1 MKPKQQVDEAL
12 GLPSAKQWMEMTG
25 QEPEEDTEMDLY
37 QDDEDEQSE
46 TEISLEEAKA
56 AMEKLK
62 AMRVQ
67 LRELPDITARKT
79 QLDRLAQMAERK
91 FEDIFDRAFN
101 CEDRFAAEMINA
113 ANSMLK
119 IALDAHAKII
129 DSDVKLVD
137 LQLKKDKMEIDLNL
151 KTKKPE
157 SVGDPTA
164 IEGQAVA
171 HKTRNEMLAAMN
183 RNKIGRAHV

>member
-1 MKPKQQVDEAL
+1 MTPKKSVTEAL
-12 GLPSAKQWMEMTG
+12 GLPNAEQWMEMTG
-25 QEPEEDTEMDLY
+25 ESTDDSTDMELY
-37 QDDEDEQSE
+37 QDDNEDYES
-46 TEISLEEAKA
+46 TEIDIEEAKR

-67 LRELPDITARKT
+67 LKDIPDITHRKNH
-79 QLDRLAQMAERK
+79 LDRLAALAEKK

-101 CEDRFAAEMINA
+101 CEDRFASEMINA

-137 LQLKKDKMEIDLNL
+137 LQLKKDKMEIELNL
-151 KTKKPE
+151 KPKTANDQLT
-157 SVGDPTA
+157 DPDS
-164 IEGQAVA
+164 IPGEKVVA
-171 HKTRNEMLAAMN
+171 RTRNELLGMTKSK
-183 RNKIGRAHV
+183 NK

>member
-1 MKPKQQVDEAL
+1 MKPKQKIDEAL
-12 GLPSAKQWMEMTG
+12 GLPSAEQWMQMTG
-25 QEPEEDTEMDLY
+25 QTTNEDCAEMELY
-37 QDDEDEQSE
+37 QDSDEIEE
-46 TEISLEEAKA
+46 TEISLDEAKA

-67 LRELPDITARKT
+67 LRDLPDITSRKV

-101 CEDRFAAEMINA
+101 CEDRFAAEMINS

-137 LQLKKDKMEIDLNL
+137 LQLKKDKMEIELNM
-151 KTKKPE
+151 KPKSATE

-164 IEGQAVA
+164 IEGQKVV
-171 HKTRNEMLAAMN
+171 HKTRNEMLAAMKE
-183 RNKIGRAHV
+183 NK

>member
-37 QDDEDEQSE
+37 QDDEDEQNE

-183 RNKIGRAHV
+183 RNK

>member
-1 MKPKQQVDEAL
+1 MKSKQQVDVAL
-12 GLPSAKQWMEMTG
+12 GLPSAQQWMEMTG
-25 QEPEEDTEMDLY
+25 QQPESDTEMELY
-37 QDDEDEQSE
+37 QDDEENDE

-67 LRELPDITARKT
+67 LRELPDITARKS

-91 FEDIFDRAFN
+91 FEDIFDLAFN
-101 CEDRFAAEMINA
+101 CQDRFAAEMINA
-113 ANSMLK
+113 ANAMLK

-129 DSDVKLVD
+129 DSDLKLVD
-137 LQLKKDKMEIDLNL
+137 LQLKKDKMEIELNL
-151 KTKKPE
+151 KPKKVDP
-157 SVGDPTA
+157 VGDPTA

-183 RNKIGRAHV
+183 RNK

>member
-1 MKPKQQVDEAL
+1 MKSKPQIDEAL
-12 GLPSAKQWMEMTG
+12 GLPSAQQWIEMTG
-25 QEPEEDTEMDLY
+25 QEPEEDTEMNLY
-37 QDDEDEQSE
+37 QDEDKTE
-46 TEISLEEAKA
+46 TEISLEDAKI

-137 LQLKKDKMEIDLNL
+137 LQLKKDKMEIELNL
-151 KTKKPE
+151 KPKKELE
-157 SVGDPTA
+157 SVGDPDA
-164 IEGQAVA
+164 IEGQTVV
-171 HKTRNEMLAAMN
+171 HKTRNEMLASMN
-183 RNKIGRAHV
+183 RNK

>member
-1 MKPKQQVDEAL
+1 
-12 GLPSAKQWMEMTG
+12 
-25 QEPEEDTEMDLY
+25 MDLY

-119 IALDAHAKII
+119 LLSMLMQKSLILT
-129 DSDVKLVD
+129 
-137 LQLKKDKMEIDLNL
+137 LN
-151 KTKKPE
+151 
-157 SVGDPTA
+157 
-164 IEGQAVA
+164 
-171 HKTRNEMLAAMN
+171 
-183 RNKIGRAHV
+183 

>member
-1 MKPKQQVDEAL
+1 MKPKQNVDAAL
-12 GLPSAKQWMEMTG
+12 GLPSAEQWMQMTG
-25 QEPEEDTEMDLY
+25 QQSEDSNEMELY
-37 QDDEDEQSE
+37 QDCDEVEE

-67 LRELPDITARKT
+67 LRDLPDITSRKV

-137 LQLKKDKMEIDLNL
+137 LQLKKDKMEIDLNM
-151 KTKKPE
+151 KPRDVAPQT
-157 SVGDPTA
+157 SDPNA
-164 IEGQAVA
+164 IEGQKVV
-171 HKTRNEMLAAMN
+171 HKTRNEMLAAMKE
-183 RNKIGRAHV
+183 NK